1 MNKWLQRWHGLA
13 PREQWLAYLVGLV
26 MVGLIYVLLVA
37 DPLAVRLSKQSADI
51 KMAEARK
58 LEADNGIAELQ
69 AKLAADPNLPY
80 NSALLAADASR
91 EQLLRQIDHNTSELI
106 TPDKMRAV
114 LEDLLKAHKGLHLV
128 GLESFSEPVKLADA
142 AAPAVTAAVEA
153 ATPPV
158 PAAVTP
164 ADSGVTLYK
173 HGVRLQLEGGYFDL
187 LQYLQ
192 AIQGTPWKLNWDS
205 LDYQVGEGGPGRAKI
220 SLQLYT
226 LSRQSGW
233 VGV

>member
-1 MNKWLQRWHGLA
+1 MNKWLLRWQGLA
-13 PREQWLAYLVGLV
+13 PREQWLGYLVGLV
-26 MVGLIYVLLVA
+26 MVGLVYVLLVS
-37 DPLAVRLSKQSADI
+37 DPLAVRLSKQDADT
-51 KMAEARK
+51 KLAEARR
-58 LEADNGIAELQ
+58 LEANSGLTEIQD
-69 AKLAADPNLPY
+69 KLKADPNISY
-80 NSALLAADASR
+80 NDALLAADASR
-91 EQLLRQIDHNTSELI
+91 EQLLGQIDHNTSELI
-106 TPDKMRAV
+106 TPQKMRAV

-128 GLESFSEPVKLADA
+128 GLESFSEPVKLADET
-142 AAPAVTAAVEA
+142 PVVAVEA
-153 ATPPV
+153 ATSAAA
-158 PAAVTP
+158 PAP
-164 ADSGVTLYK
+164 KADAGVTLYK

>member
-1 MNKWLQRWHGLA
+1 MNKWLQRWQGLA
-13 PREQWLAYLVGLV
+13 PREQWLGYLVGLV
-26 MVGLIYVLLVA
+26 MVGLIYVLLVS
-37 DPLAVRLSKQSADI
+37 DPLAVRLSKQEADI
-51 KMAEARK
+51 KLAEARR
-58 LEADNGIAELQ
+58 LEAENGLAELQ
-69 AKLAADPNLPY
+69 EKLRADPNVPY
-80 NSALLAADASR
+80 NTALLAADASR
-91 EQLLRQIDHNTSELI
+91 EQLLGQIDHNTSELI

-114 LEDLLKAHKGLHLV
+114 LEDLLKGHKGLHLV

-142 AAPAVTAAVEA
+142 AAPAVAVEA
-153 ATPPV
+153 APPATPP
-158 PAAVTP
+158 AAAKTD
-164 ADSGVTLYK
+164 AGVTLYK

-187 LQYLQ
+187 LRYLQ

-205 LDYQVGEGGPGRAKI
+205 LDYQVGEAGPGRAQI